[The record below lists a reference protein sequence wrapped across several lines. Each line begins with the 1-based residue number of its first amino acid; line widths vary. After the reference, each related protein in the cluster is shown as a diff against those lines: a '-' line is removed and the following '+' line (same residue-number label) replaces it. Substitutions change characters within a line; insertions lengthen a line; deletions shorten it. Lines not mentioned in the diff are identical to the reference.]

1 MQALLNVVQGIIN
14 MGAVVMLPLVICLLG
29 LLFRMKLGAAIKAG
43 LFVGIGF
50 QGLGLVIGL
59 LTSTIT
65 PVTVYYEA
73 MGGGFTTTDLGFATV
88 GAASW
93 TVPFAPIAV
102 PLIIIANLI
111 LLRTKLTT
119 VMNIDIWNYIHF
131 LIPGALAYALFGS
144 AVLGLVITVGL
155 SVVTL
160 FVAQVIAPKWQ
171 EYFGLEG
178 TTCSTLSFIT
188 YMYPLS
194 WLINKLIDKIPGVRN
209 IDVNM
214 DKLSSKLG
222 FFGDTAFVGLVVG
235 VFLGVLTRQD
245 VTTVLG
251 MGMGVASVLILIPRM
266 VSLMMEGLTPIGRA
280 ASSYMKKHLGEDAE
294 LIIGMDVALGLGD
307 PACITSTAIC
317 IPLTILFAFIIPNMT
332 YFPIPLL
339 GIVCYTTV
347 MCVLASKGNL
357 LRSLICS
364 AVSMFI
370 ITFCANLFA
379 PEATLM
385 MGVTGLEVEGMVT
398 DGYWG
403 FNLPNIVLSL
413 IYRLF
418 GV

>member
-1 MQALLNVVQGIIN
+1 MQILLNVVQGIIN
-14 MGAVVMLPLVICLLG
+14 MGAVVMLPIVICLLG
-29 LLFRMKLGAAIKAG
+29 LLFRMKLGAALKAG

-59 LTSTIT
+59 LSTTIK
-65 PVTVYYEA
+65 PVTEYYQA
-73 MGGGFTTTDLGFATV
+73 MGSGFTTTDLGFATV

-111 LLRTKLTT
+111 LLRTRLTK

-131 LIPGALAYALFGS
+131 LIPGALAYALFES
-144 AVLGLVITVGL
+144 AVLGLIVTVSL

-160 FVAQVIAPKWQ
+160 FAAQVIAPKWQ
-171 EYFGLEG
+171 EHFGLDG

-194 WLINKLIDKIPGVRN
+194 WLVNKIIDKVPGIRN
-209 IDVNM
+209 IDINM
-214 DKLSSKLG
+214 DSLSGKLG
-222 FFGDTAFVGLVVG
+222 FFGDNAFVGLVVG
-235 VFLGVLTRQD
+235 IFLGVITRQD
-245 VTTVLG
+245 LTVILS
-251 MGMGVASVLILIPRM
+251 MGMGLSGVLILIPRM
-266 VSLMMEGLTPIGRA
+266 VSIMMEGLTSIGNA
-280 ASSYMKKHLGEDAE
+280 ASGYMKKHMGEDAE

-307 PACITSTAIC
+307 PACITCTAIC
-317 IPLTILFAFIIPNMT
+317 IPLTILFAFMIPNMT

-364 AVSMFI
+364 IISMFL
-370 ITFCANLFA
+370 ITYCANLFA

-385 MGVTGLEVEGMVT
+385 MGVTGLEISGMVT

-403 FNLPNIVLSL
+403 FCLPNIILSL
-413 IYRLF
+413 IHRLL
-418 GV
+418 GI

>member
-1 MQALLNVVQGIIN
+1 MQGLLNVVQGIIN
-14 MGAVVMLPLVICLLG
+14 MGAVVMLPIVICLMG
-29 LLFRMKLGAAIKAG
+29 LLFRMKLGAALKAG

-50 QGLGLVIGL
+50 QGLSLVIGL
-59 LTSTIT
+59 LTTTIT
-65 PVTVYYEA
+65 PVTEYYQA
-73 MGGGFTTTDLGFATV
+73 MGSGFTTTDLGFATV

-102 PLIIIANLI
+102 PLIIIANFI

-144 AVLGLVITVGL
+144 VALGLVVTVGL
-155 SVVTL
+155 SVITL
-160 FVAQVIAPKWQ
+160 FVAQLIAPKWQ
-171 EYFGLEG
+171 EYFGLDG

-194 WLINKLIDKIPGVRN
+194 WLVNKIIDKIPGVRN
-209 IDVNM
+209 VDINM
-214 DKLSSKLG
+214 DKLSGKLG
-222 FFGDTAFVGLVVG
+222 FFGDTAFVGFVVG
-235 VFLGVLTRQD
+235 IFLGVITRQD
-245 VTTVLG
+245 ITVILT
-251 MGMGVASVLILIPRM
+251 MGMGLASVLILIPRM
-266 VSLMMEGLTPIGRA
+266 VSLMMEGLTPIGNA
-280 ASSYMKKHLGEDAE
+280 ASDYMKKHLGEDAK
-294 LIIGMDVALGLGD
+294 LVIGMDVALGLGD
-307 PACITSTAIC
+307 PACITCTAIC
-317 IPLTILFAFIIPNMT
+317 IPITILFAFLIPDMT

-339 GIVCYTTV
+339 GIVCYVTV

-364 AVSMFI
+364 IISMFF

-385 MGVTGLEVEGMVT
+385 MGVTGLEVSGMVT

-403 FNLPNIVLSL
+403 FCLPNILLSL
-413 IYRLF
+413 IYRLL